1 MLDLLQ
7 VRLTRSSSPGS
18 ARQARPEVPS
28 LRIGKIPSMTQPDN
42 PDAIRV
48 GDREREQAIS
58 VLHDAVGGGYL
69 DLQEFEE
76 RSQTV
81 YAAKTR
87 GDLRASLADLPAGA
101 QLFPPIAPPG
111 AVGASVMPKADTINV
126 DWTTVKRRGS
136 WQVPAHLVV
145 TGSLGT
151 ADLDLSRATIP
162 LTGCLIE
169 VLASW
174 STVKLRLGGSIV
186 ARTEDF
192 DGGSM
197 TTLKDKAGPPST
209 PGGPVIDIRGHANWT
224 TVVLRRN

>member
-1 MLDLLQ
+1 
-7 VRLTRSSSPGS
+7 
-18 ARQARPEVPS
+18 
-28 LRIGKIPSMTQPDN
+28 MTQPDN

-87 GDLRASLADLPAGA
+87 GDLRAALADLPAGA
-101 QLFPPIAPPG
+101 QLFPPSTPAG
-111 AVGASVMPKADTINV
+111 AVGVAGSVVPRADTLNV

-136 WQVPAHLVV
+136 WQVPVHLIV

-151 ADLDLSRATIP
+151 ADLDLRQATIP
-162 LTGCLIE
+162 LAGCVIE

-174 STVKLRLGGSIV
+174 STVKLRLGDAIV

-197 TTLKDKAGPPST
+197 TTLKDKAGPPSA
-209 PGGPVIDIRGHANWT
+209 PGGPVIDIRGRANWT